1 MSASLVYS
9 RVFCRV
15 DARRRRAAL
24 EEFSLDCAPGEITCL
39 LGPNGAGKST
49 ALAGAAGLI
58 EAERGMIEFDGKRVA
73 SRMPPRG
80 LGYLPQWSAFPS
92 VLTVR
97 EVIDFAFSARETSN
111 ASREEI
117 VALSGLGGVMEEAV
131 GRLSSGWVRRL
142 GLAVALVPPCRLLL
156 LDEPF
161 VGLDLDMVDAL
172 LEHLARRTSE
182 GATVVLSTHD
192 FEIVDRLAPRV
203 AVLKEGR
210 LQGVER
216 MGDKREGARSLYRG
230 MLSGGPGF
238 PVAIERERS
247 YA

>member
-1 MSASLVYS
+1 
-9 RVFCRV
+9 
-15 DARRRRAAL
+15 
-24 EEFSLDCAPGEITCL
+24 
-39 LGPNGAGKST
+39 
-49 ALAGAAGLI
+49 
-58 EAERGMIEFDGKRVA
+58 
-73 SRMPPRG
+73 
-80 LGYLPQWSAFPS
+80 
-92 VLTVR
+92 
-97 EVIDFAFSARETSN
+97 
-111 ASREEI
+111 
-117 VALSGLGGVMEEAV
+117 
-131 GRLSSGWVRRL
+131 
-142 GLAVALVPPCRLLL
+142 
-156 LDEPF
+156 
-161 VGLDLDMVDAL
+161 MVDAL